1 MSESIYEQENQEIDR
16 DTNDK
21 TKKKMDFI
29 GLEQHNLTHA
39 TKYDCYFFTLSS
51 TQLILI
57 ETCITFIALYHIYL
71 EHE

>member
-29 GLEQHNLTHA
+29 GLEHHNLTHA
-39 TKYDCYFFTLSS
+39 TKYD
-51 TQLILI
+51 
-57 ETCITFIALYHIYL
+57 
-71 EHE
+71 